1 MSAKLMSRI
10 AIMSALCVV
19 LRMVFS
25 SLPNVQPVTA
35 FLLSYLLYFGL
46 AEAVLVMMLC
56 LFLSAFLLGFGPWV
70 FWQVTCFVLVLLLWR
85 FVLYPLSQQF
95 PKYQLGYQAFLVALC
110 GLLYGVLI
118 DTCFAYLYS
127 MPWWSYVLAGMPFNI
142 AHALSTLVFFPV
154 VMMLFR
160 RLIGEQKI

>member
-1 MSAKLMSRI
+1 MSAKFMSRI

-19 LRMVFS
+19 LRMVFI

-95 PKYQLGYQAFLVALC
+95 PKYQLGCQAFLVALC

-160 RLIGEQKI
+160 RLVSEQKI

>member
-1 MSAKLMSRI
+1 
-10 AIMSALCVV
+10 
-19 LRMVFS
+19 
-25 SLPNVQPVTA
+25 
-35 FLLSYLLYFGL
+35 
-46 AEAVLVMMLC
+46 MMLC

-85 FVLYPLSQQF
+85 FALYPLSQQF
-95 PKYQLGYQAFLVALC
+95 PKYQLGCQAFLVALC

>member
-85 FVLYPLSQQF
+85 FALYPLSQQF
-95 PKYQLGYQAFLVALC
+95 PKYQLGCQAFLVALC
-110 GLLYGVLI
+110 DLLYGVLI

>member
-1 MSAKLMSRI
+1 MSAKFMSRI

-19 LRMVFS
+19 LRMVFI

-160 RLIGEQKI
+160 RLISEQKI

>member
-56 LFLSAFLLGFGPWV
+56 LFLSAFCWDLALGSFGKL
-70 FWQVTCFVLVLLLWR
+70 LVLRL
-85 FVLYPLSQQF
+85 FFY
-95 PKYQLGYQAFLVALC
+95 
-110 GLLYGVLI
+110 YGVLSCTLCLSNSPNI
-118 DTCFAYLYS
+118 SLAVRLS
-127 MPWWSYVLAGMPFNI
+127 WPPYVASFMGC
-142 AHALSTLVFFPV
+142 
-154 VMMLFR
+154 
-160 RLIGEQKI
+160 

>member
-1 MSAKLMSRI
+1 MSRI
-10 AIMSALCVV
+10 TIMSALCVV

-95 PKYQLGYQAFLVALC
+95 PKYQLGCQAFLVALC

-142 AHALSTLVFFPV
+142 AHALSTLIFFPV

>member
-95 PKYQLGYQAFLVALC
+95 PKYQLGCQAFLVALC

-127 MPWWSYVLAGMPFNI
+127 MPWWSYVLSGMPFNI
-142 AHALSTLVFFPV
+142 AHALSTLIFFPV

>member
-25 SLPNVQPVTA
+25 SLPNVRPVTA

-95 PKYQLGYQAFLVALC
+95 PKYQLGCQAFLVALC

-142 AHALSTLVFFPV
+142 AHALSTLIFFPV

>member
-35 FLLSYLLYFGL
+35 FLLSYILYFGL

-95 PKYQLGYQAFLVALC
+95 PKYQLGCQTFLVALC

>member
-85 FVLYPLSQQF
+85 FVLYPLPQQF
-95 PKYQLGYQAFLVALC
+95 PKYQLGCQAFLVALC

>member
-10 AIMSALCVV
+10 TIMSALCVV

-95 PKYQLGYQAFLVALC
+95 PKYQLGCQAFLVALC

-142 AHALSTLVFFPV
+142 AHALSTLIFFPV

>member
-1 MSAKLMSRI
+1 MSAKFMSRI

-19 LRMVFS
+19 LRMVFI

-95 PKYQLGYQAFLVALC
+95 PKYQLGCQVFLVALC

-160 RLIGEQKI
+160 RLISEQKI

>member
-95 PKYQLGYQAFLVALC
+95 PQYQLGCQAFLVALC

>member
-1 MSAKLMSRI
+1 MSAKLMSHI

-95 PKYQLGYQAFLVALC
+95 PKYQLGCQAFLVALC

>member
-1 MSAKLMSRI
+1 MSAKFMSRI
-10 AIMSALCVV
+10 AIISALCVV
-19 LRMVFS
+19 LRMVFI

-95 PKYQLGYQAFLVALC
+95 PKYQLGCQAFLVALC

-160 RLIGEQKI
+160 RLISEQKI

>member
-70 FWQVTCFVLVLLLWR
+70 FWQITCFVLVLLLWR
-85 FVLYPLSQQF
+85 FVLCPLSQQF
-95 PKYQLGYQAFLVALC
+95 PKYQLGCQAFLVALC

>member
-10 AIMSALCVV
+10 AIMSSLCVV
-19 LRMVFS
+19 LRMVFI

-95 PKYQLGYQAFLVALC
+95 PKYQLGCQAFLVALC

-142 AHALSTLVFFPV
+142 AHALSTLIFFPV

>member
-70 FWQVTCFVLVLLLWR
+70 FWQVTCFVLVLLL
-85 FVLYPLSQQF
+85 
-95 PKYQLGYQAFLVALC
+95 
-110 GLLYGVLI
+110 
-118 DTCFAYLYS
+118 
-127 MPWWSYVLAGMPFNI
+127 
-142 AHALSTLVFFPV
+142 
-154 VMMLFR
+154 
-160 RLIGEQKI
+160 

>member
-10 AIMSALCVV
+10 AIMSALYVV

-95 PKYQLGYQAFLVALC
+95 PKYQLGCQAFLVALC

-142 AHALSTLVFFPV
+142 AHALSTLIFFPV

>member
-10 AIMSALCVV
+10 TIMSALCVV

-95 PKYQLGYQAFLVALC
+95 PKYQLGCQAFLVALC

>member
-56 LFLSAFLLGFGPWV
+56 
-70 FWQVTCFVLVLLLWR
+70 
-85 FVLYPLSQQF
+85 
-95 PKYQLGYQAFLVALC
+95 
-110 GLLYGVLI
+110 
-118 DTCFAYLYS
+118 
-127 MPWWSYVLAGMPFNI
+127 
-142 AHALSTLVFFPV
+142 
-154 VMMLFR
+154 
-160 RLIGEQKI
+160 

>member
-19 LRMVFS
+19 LRMVFI

-95 PKYQLGYQAFLVALC
+95 SKYQLGCQAFLAALC

>member
-1 MSAKLMSRI
+1 MSAKFMSRI

-19 LRMVFS
+19 LRMVFI

-46 AEAVLVMMLC
+46 AEAVLVRMLC

-95 PKYQLGYQAFLVALC
+95 PKYQLGCQAFLVALC

-160 RLIGEQKI
+160 RLISEQKI

>member
-1 MSAKLMSRI
+1 MSAKFMSRI

-19 LRMVFS
+19 LRMVFI

-95 PKYQLGYQAFLVALC
+95 PKYQLGCQAFLVALC

>member
-1 MSAKLMSRI
+1 MSAKFMSRI

-19 LRMVFS
+19 LRMVFI

-95 PKYQLGYQAFLVALC
+95 PKYQLGCQAFLVALC

-160 RLIGEQKI
+160 RLISEQKI

>member
-85 FVLYPLSQQF
+85 FVLYPLSQQL
-95 PKYQLGYQAFLVALC
+95 PKYQLGCQAFLVALC